1 MKRKKGY
8 TLLELV
14 MALGII
20 GIVMIP
26 LASSLLTSV
35 TSNKMAETKQESKQ
49 ISQEIIEKL
58 RNLGDVKEMTM
69 NIGAE
74 SDQIEIKEES
84 PLDKT
89 KFSISGNVG
98 DIELSGS
105 ISKQTDAGEI
115 NEQSD
120 EYAKKQ
126 VDILFYIDNNS
137 IRYSYDASIKKTID
151 EHILDAEKPSSA
163 TVQELNGDKLLEL
176 IFDKDNDLK
185 VKNDIA
191 DGTYKDIKEVA
202 VYVKEARPDDKLIS
216 LHLEKSN
223 SLDYISGS
231 INSSNTPKIYFI
243 QNKFS
248 DVDVATGSNPGGNGK
263 LQDSFEKNKTI
274 KGDIDITHNIRYFS
288 KSQRKNKG
296 LYTIKLNLKKDNVRE
311 ETVSE
316 FVVKN

>member
-20 GIVMIP
+20 GIVMVP

-35 TSNKMAETKQESKQ
+35 TSNKMAEKKQESKQ

-58 RNLGDVKEMTM
+58 RNLGDVKEMTL
-69 NIGAE
+69 NVGAN
-74 SDQIEIKEES
+74 SDQVEIKEES

-105 ISKQTDAGEI
+105 ISKMDVGEI
-115 NEQSD
+115 KEQSD

-151 EHILDAEKPSSA
+151 KHISDAEDLSLS

-185 VKNDIA
+185 VKNDKA

-202 VYVKEARPDDKLIS
+202 VYVKEARADDKLVS

-223 SLDYISGS
+223 ALDYIPGS
-231 INSSNTPKIYFI
+231 INASNIPKIYFI

-248 DVDVATGSNPGGNGK
+248 NVDVATGSNPGSDGK

-274 KGDIDITHNIRYFS
+274 KGDIEITHNIRYFS
-288 KSQRKNKG
+288 ESQRKNKG

>member
-69 NIGAE
+69 NVGAK

-89 KFSISGNVG
+89 KFSISGNIG

-105 ISKQTDAGEI
+105 ISKQTNAGEI

-151 EHILDAEKPSSA
+151 
-163 TVQELNGDKLLEL
+163 
-176 IFDKDNDLK
+176 
-185 VKNDIA
+185 
-191 DGTYKDIKEVA
+191 
-202 VYVKEARPDDKLIS
+202 
-216 LHLEKSN
+216 
-223 SLDYISGS
+223 
-231 INSSNTPKIYFI
+231 
-243 QNKFS
+243 
-248 DVDVATGSNPGGNGK
+248 
-263 LQDSFEKNKTI
+263 
-274 KGDIDITHNIRYFS
+274 
-288 KSQRKNKG
+288 
-296 LYTIKLNLKKDNVRE
+296 
-311 ETVSE
+311 
-316 FVVKN
+316 